1 MLKELK
7 LSNFRLFDDQV
18 TIRFRPITVLI
29 GKNNSGKSSI
39 IKFLHML
46 KQSLNRESPHFF
58 NTKNTQL
65 GDFESLK
72 NCLTKKENLFFE
84 LTTEIR
90 RSELLFALKQK
101 QYAKKYLRDNQEI
114 KDTELY
120 TKATVE
126 TSYKDIKK
134 TINHEVSL
142 LYKNTIQ
149 PIVGGRKDESHFL
162 SFEKELK
169 EIPEDDWAEKKI
181 KKDCIKSVHDNIRSL
196 YHLLPVRGNEENI
209 IVSQEPPVINV
220 NKDGKYTLPHLLKMQ
235 ENNTS
240 AYDFILSHI
249 QKVLDVEKIN
259 FTDKSESVAKCFAK
273 YKTTGAEVL
282 IQNLGFGVSQC
293 LPIFVQGALM
303 PRFSSLMVEQ
313 PEAQLHPTAQL
324 ALGSFFADLWKEQK
338 TGSIIETHSDNIL
351 LRLRRLVAKGELTP
365 QDVSVA
371 FCDFDTDKGQ
381 VVVKNLDIENDG
393 SMEAGLPMEFFGEN
407 VKEVLKIGAGE

>member
-39 IKFLHML
+39 IKFLRML
-46 KQSLNRESPHFF
+46 KQSLDRESTHFF
-58 NTKNTQL
+58 NTENTQL
-65 GDFESLK
+65 GNFESLK

-84 LTTEIR
+84 LTVTET
-90 RSELLFALKQK
+90 RSELLFTLK
-101 QYAKKYLRDNQEI
+101 QYAKEYLRDNQEI
-114 KDTELY
+114 KDSELY

-134 TINHEVSL
+134 TINHKVFF
-142 LYKNTIQ
+142 LYKSNTQ
-149 PIVGGRKDESHFL
+149 VIVGGRKDESHFL
-162 SFEKELK
+162 NFEKELK
-169 EIPEDDWAEKKI
+169 EIPQNDWKEKKT
-181 KKDCIKSVHDNIRSL
+181 KKDFIKILRDNIRSL

-209 IVSQEPPVINV
+209 IVSQEPPIINV
-220 NKDGKYTLPHLLKMQ
+220 NEDGKYTLPHLRKIQ
-235 ENNTS
+235 KHNKP
-240 AYDFILSHI
+240 AYDFILPHI
-249 QKVLDVEKIN
+249 QRVLDVEKIN

-303 PRFSSLMVEQ
+303 PPFSSLMVEQ

-324 ALGSFFADLWKEQK
+324 ALGSFFADLWIKQN